1 MLVYSVNTTENNGE
15 QGSFKKRISDFWASY
30 RKFILLWLVIILF
43 VAISIPLGFDKKII
57 AVVVL
62 LVGFITS
69 AFAAL
74 IGMVGAIPAI
84 GPMIAKVITLPF
96 FLLLNA
102 VAYLFTFI
110 ALRMGFKRDIV
121 RARIISTAFL
131 VGIVIGFILGRIF

>member
-1 MLVYSVNTTENNGE
+1 MEAAQDTAKK
-15 QGSFKKRISDFWASY
+15 GSFRKRIRDFWISY

-43 VAISIPLGFDKKII
+43 VMVSISLGFDKKII
-57 AVVVL
+57 ALVVI
-62 LVGFITS
+62 LVGFLTS

-74 IGMVGAIPAI
+74 VGMVGAIPTI
-84 GPMIAKVITLPF
+84 GPMVAKIITLPF

-102 VAYLFTFI
+102 VAYLFTFV